1 MLGFSVKI
9 WTMKYQ
15 ESSNLFLLE
24 DVRNFIFQDESFDS
38 LVCLA
43 DTIKKIAHDNTDIG
57 KIVADILNANDINTD
72 TILQAEN
79 DLIKNEVKVTEP
91 IETVVKVEPDFNY
104 DDMDEIVN
112 EYKVKQSQKTL
123 KSEKR
128 NLVHTCDK

>member
-1 MLGFSVKI
+1 MGLAMYSESYDWIGNICFRFLTLWSVVNMLGFSVKI

-15 ESSNLFLLE
+15 ELSNLFLLE

-72 TILQAEN
+72 TILQA
-79 DLIKNEVKVTEP
+79 
-91 IETVVKVEPDFNY
+91 
-104 DDMDEIVN
+104 
-112 EYKVKQSQKTL
+112 
-123 KSEKR
+123 
-128 NLVHTCDK
+128 